1 MAVALE
7 DLVEQTR
14 WSLNVPGETGYFTFN
29 DTVKPQWVGALAT
42 GFWWAHMRGF
52 FKDYRVSLDGLTIV
66 NVAGGDD
73 LDRKLQQVIV
83 LFTAMNAIEAKLLSI
98 NTHSKDSAKPGLETE
113 RDKSAQLL
121 RALLQAR
128 RDDLQEIKLLLVGG
142 VWGTEVAVID
152 LYLARE
158 THLASGTE
166 AFIRG

>member
-1 MAVALE
+1 MSVALE
-7 DLVEQTR
+7 ALVQQTR
-14 WSLNVPGETGYFTFN
+14 WSLNVPGETGYFNF
-29 DTVKPQWVGALAT
+29 DDSVEDEWIGALAT

-52 FKDYRVSLDGLTIV
+52 FKDYRVSLDEQTIE
-66 NVAGGDD
+66 NVVGGPD

-113 RDKSAQLL
+113 RDKSANLL

-142 VWGTEVAVID
+142 VWATDVAVID
-152 LYLARE
+152 LFLARDM
-158 THLASGTE
+158 HLASGSE
-166 AFIRG
+166 SFVRG